1 MLNSAIFN
9 YFCSEMHKVVF
20 FKMRVIFAIIWIA
33 LQYSDA
39 LNAQQLTF
47 DSANQSVSVEL
58 DTTVHRLTW
67 AEYHAYMFR
76 DSFKIDS
83 LKKLMYAPTE
93 FTLPQ
98 KRVAVSPDPF
108 NPFNH
113 ETYLRV
119 AQGRFWF
126 FGLSLFIILYFLYYR
141 AVFVKQLELRF
152 KSFIKKYYFE
162 DLIREQKVS
171 SIAGSI
177 HAYIIGLLVFCQ
189 GVLLYIITSEYVRL
203 NSLLTYIL
211 ALVFVAAIF
220 GIHYI
225 FQFAFTSSLETAE
238 LWKRQIQRQINVNL
252 IFSFVM
258 LPVFVI
264 TYYNGSKLQE
274 INLSLIVLSILILWI
289 AARLVIQLLGLFQDN
304 YRSFVSILYF
314 CTLEAIPYFILFKYI
329 KSTL

>member
-1 MLNSAIFN
+1 MINSAIFN
-9 YFCSEMHKVVF
+9 YFCSGMHQTVF
-20 FKMRVIFAIIWIA
+20 YRMKFIFSILWIS
-33 LQYSDA
+33 LQFFGV
-39 LNAQQLTF
+39 LKAQQLTF
-47 DSANQSVSVEL
+47 DSANQSVSIQV
-58 DTTVHRLTW
+58 DTSVRKLTW
-67 AEYHAYMFR
+67 PEYHAYKFR

-93 FTLPQ
+93 FALPQ

-108 NPFNH
+108 NPFIH

-126 FGLSLFIILYFLYYR
+126 FGLSLFIIFYFLYYR

-220 GIHYI
+220 GLHYI
-225 FQFAFTSSLETAE
+225 FQFAFTSSLEIAE

>member
-1 MLNSAIFN
+1 MHQTVFYRMKFIF
-9 YFCSEMHKVVF
+9 SILWISLQF
-20 FKMRVIFAIIWIA
+20 FGVLK
-33 LQYSDA
+33 
-39 LNAQQLTF
+39 AQQLTF
-47 DSANQSVSVEL
+47 DSANQSVSIQV
-58 DTTVHRLTW
+58 DTSVRKLSW
-67 AEYHAYMFR
+67 PEYHAYKFR

-189 GVLLYIITSEYVRL
+189 GVLLYIITSEYVQL

-220 GIHYI
+220 GVHYI

-252 IFSFVM
+252 VFSIVM

-289 AARLVIQLLGLFQDN
+289 VARLVIQLLGLFQDN

-314 CTLEAIPYFILFKYI
+314 CTLEAIPYFLLFKYI